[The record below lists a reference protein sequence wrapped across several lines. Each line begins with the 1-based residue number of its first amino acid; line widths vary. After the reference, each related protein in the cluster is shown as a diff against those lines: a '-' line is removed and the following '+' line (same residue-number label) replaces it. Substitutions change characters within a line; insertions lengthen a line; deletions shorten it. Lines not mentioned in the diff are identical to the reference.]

1 MVIFIVIVNFVVHVV
16 VVVVVYFYVLICN
29 FYQTLVIF
37 ASIDSYKEND
47 G

>member
-16 VVVVVYFYVLICN
+16 VVVVYFSVLICN

-37 ASIDSYKEND
+37 ASINSYKEKD